1 MRRHWEQFKLDWE
14 AGLRRLPFFTQR
26 TAVALLGVLV
36 ATLALLGGLAS
47 IVRSPDR
54 QIRGAPGEI
63 GGPATTQAQ
72 PGTVPGGVPPGA
84 GLPATGQPGG
94 GTPGTPGGVPVT
106 TTPTGDGPGDGGGSG
121 GGGPGGGVT
130 TTAPGGSPGSTT
142 TTTSG
147 GGNQEPPKVT
157 VTVTITLPLPLP
169 LPVLGG
175 ADVSLGHAL
184 ERDGGR
190 NG

>member
-54 QIRGAPGEI
+54 QIQGAPGEI

-84 GLPATGQPGG
+84 GLPATGEPGG

-106 TTPTGDGPGDGGGSG
+106 TTPTG
-121 GGGPGGGVT
+121 
-130 TTAPGGSPGSTT
+130 
-142 TTTSG
+142 G

-175 ADVSLGHAL
+175 ADVPLDHAL
-184 ERDGGR
+184 DRDGAR
-190 NG
+190 N

>member
-54 QIRGAPGEI
+54 QIQGAPGEI

-72 PGTVPGGVPPGA
+72 PGTVP
-84 GLPATGQPGG
+84 
-94 GTPGTPGGVPVT
+94 
-106 TTPTGDGPGDGGGSG
+106 SG

-142 TTTSG
+142 TTTS